1 MIFAIRL
8 TSIASIGRAR
18 AGKSGGLLDLGLGDH
33 SYRWG
38 EYDSPDHSD
47 SGGVALAF
55 SAPVVFTVG
64 AGFAVVGAAGL
75 GLACQLNL
83 LFEEEGS
90 ATDACAK
97 AISIPVAIGGDFQVD
112 ALHGPFP

>member
-55 SAPVVFTVG
+55 SGPVVFTV
-64 AGFAVVGAAGL
+64 
-75 GLACQLNL
+75 ACQLNL